1 MSPALNIEVEQNG
14 KPSLVDL
21 NEEMQHMDVEESQ
34 CELNYRA
41 VVHDSKRSSDP
52 NASCWAEISYGLQ
65 KLGFKNTIKK

>member
-34 CELNYRA
+34 CELNNRA
-41 VVHDSKRSSDP
+41 VVHDSKKNSDP
-52 NASCWAEISYGLQ
+52 HASCWAEITLWLA
-65 KLGFKNTIKK
+65 KTWF

>member
-1 MSPALNIEVEQNG
+1 MEQNG

-52 NASCWAEISYGLQ
+52 NASYWAKISLWLA
-65 KLGFKNTIKK
+65 KTWF